1 MSLDI
6 KDDKVVSINSVAKD
20 KEKSEVPEFVRVAFL
35 IGVSA
40 FLSYLAK
47 EVDALVRNFNK

>member
-35 IGVSA
+35 VGVSA